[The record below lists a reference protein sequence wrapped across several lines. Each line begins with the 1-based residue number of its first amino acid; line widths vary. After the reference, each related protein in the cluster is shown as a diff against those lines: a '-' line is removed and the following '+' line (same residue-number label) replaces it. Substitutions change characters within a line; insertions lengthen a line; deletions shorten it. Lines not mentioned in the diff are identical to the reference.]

1 MTVFHAQLAV
11 SLDMRIARPDGGVD
25 WLEGVPP
32 EEFGFDA
39 FLAGVD
45 AILMGRDSYE
55 AARGFGDWPYGA
67 RPTVVLTNRPLPD
80 APPGAVARS
89 GDVAPVLAELDA
101 AGHARVWVFGGGR
114 VIGAVAA
121 AGRLDVLDLAV
132 APVVLGGGIPLFP
145 PGTPGF
151 GLRLLAAEPKPSGA
165 VRLLYA
171 R

>member
-25 WLEGVPP
+25 WLEGFPP

-39 FLAGVD
+39 FLDEVD
-45 AILMGRDSYE
+45 AILMGRGTYD
-55 AARGFGDWPYGA
+55 AVRGFGDWPYGA
-67 RPTVVLTNRPLPD
+67 RPTVVLTNRPLHD
-80 APPGAVARS
+80 APPGVAARGGAVADALASLES
-89 GDVAPVLAELDA
+89 G
-101 AGHARVWVFGGGR
+101 GHARVWVAGGGQ
-114 VIGAVAA
+114 VIAAVAA
-121 AGRLDVLDLAV
+121 AGRLDVLDLV
-132 APVVLGGGIPLFP
+132 VVPTVLGEGIPLFP

-151 GLRLLAAEPKPSGA
+151 GLRLIAAEPKPSGA